1 MSFSGARM
9 LFTDSS
15 VIMRNTSTQSSGI
28 SSPIQSNTKHRPSE
42 QCTAHVSVLSPEGP
56 VAGAG
61 QWHASPNNSAYSP
74 GVLSKADAQIT
85 APLTLIAV
93 ISPPPASGNSSFE
106 DSWEASPPL
115 AAAHGRRAQKWGA
128 QVIFELHGDDGVLA
142 P

>member
-1 MSFSGARM
+1 M
-9 LFTDSS
+9 
-15 VIMRNTSTQSSGI
+15 
-28 SSPIQSNTKHRPSE
+28 P
-42 QCTAHVSVLSPEGP
+42 VLSPEGP

-61 QWHASPNNSAYSP
+61 QWHASPNNSAFSP
-74 GVLSKADAQIT
+74 GVLAKADAQIT

-128 QVIFELHGDDGVLA
+128 QVIFELHGDEEWLRRD
-142 P
+142 